1 VREGDIVGPGAGVTL
16 PVALEQARPEYPR
29 RAQQLQQSGVVEAE
43 ILVGVDGR
51 VEEFRVISVDRPGV
65 GFEAATEAA
74 VRKWRYEP
82 ATKHGVKVR
91 MRVRVRVPFQMSP
104 VG

>member
-1 VREGDIVGPGAGVTL
+1 MAPGPGVTL
-16 PVALEQARPEYPR
+16 PVALEQVKPEYPR

-43 ILVGVDGR
+43 ILVGIDGR

-65 GFEAATEAA
+65 GFEAATEVA

-82 ATKHGVKVR
+82 VTKHGVKVR
-91 MRVRVRVPFQMSP
+91 MRVRIRVPFQKSP
-104 VG
+104 AG